1 MIQLICNGVEVDV
14 PRGTSIAWKNT
25 NILFAF
31 DKAQCE
37 RSLTFTLPSTA
48 TNDTVFELCRLPQY
62 VGQGFRR
69 LYDAEYRDGLLV
81 KRGYAY
87 VTQAQKGGYSVTLVV
102 GELTALKRL
111 KDAGKVGEV
120 LPDGAITVPKVEI
133 DARQAEEY

>member
-48 TNDTVFELCRLPQY
+48 TNDRVFELCRLPQY

-87 VTQAQKGGYSVTLVV
+87 VTQSQKSGYNVTLIV

-111 KDAGKVGEV
+111 KDAGK
-120 LPDGAITVPKVEI
+120 
-133 DARQAEEY
+133 